1 MSQSPSDVP
10 PDLGKRIADLREQ
23 RGWTQKQLADRA
35 GLSVTFLSEVENG
48 KRNLSSG
55 KLLRIADELGASLD
69 YLQRGIQT
77 EPPQRTVVRVP
88 PELSDA
94 AEEQGWTYAQT
105 RALLQVSDLIKERR
119 SPEGAEVPKTYTKHD
134 WIKLYQRLFE

>member
-1 MSQSPSDVP
+1 M
-10 PDLGKRIADLREQ
+10 
-23 RGWTQKQLADRA
+23 
-35 GLSVTFLSEVENG
+35 
-48 KRNLSSG
+48 
-55 KLLRIADELGASLD
+55 RIADELGASLD

-77 EPPQRTVVRVP
+77 DPPQRTIVRVP

-119 SPEGAEVPKTYTKHD
+119 SPEGTEVPKTYTKHD
-134 WIKLYQRLFE
+134 WVTLYQRLFE